1 MRTNHVT
8 DYLPTSLLASYWSI
22 NDFRAISKSHF
33 PFQRI
38 SITVLKPAFRVWF
51 QMADIMFPAKI
62 KALMSYSV
70 IVKAVLQYHHAIN
83 QERICYL
90 WEIYGSFYFPTASFL
105 SSLFWACYSF
115 LIVILGRIIKQG
127 NWNTTYIWILEC
139 LLKKL
144 LRMNTYWP
152 ESCVWSGRAGKTVS
166 WDWGVA
172 WDKGYTWKTTTP
184 RLFTPHFPSKT
195 EISHGLHNPS
205 NETA

>member
-90 WEIYGSFYFPTASFL
+90 WEIYSSFYFPTASFL

-115 LIVILGRIIKQG
+115 LIVILGRIIKQS

-144 LRMNTYWP
+144 LRMNTCWP
-152 ESCVWSGRAGKTVS
+152 ESCVCSGRQDS
-166 WDWGVA
+166 F
-172 WDKGYTWKTTTP
+172 
-184 RLFTPHFPSKT
+184 L
-195 EISHGLHNPS
+195 GLRS
-205 NETA
+205 SLGQRG